1 MNQVYIAPRAWLDA
15 EEAEVLEAVAKM
27 LVPVSKKQHQD
38 FADYTQGIRPYSLLI
53 GVYLRLDLALSML
66 ANYRS
71 VLVEMVEDFEE
82 LGNSAVQLSETIK
95 AGESILEQI
104 TNATANVFK
113 IDDIIFGNE
122 EYCDSLVEKTR
133 TIMNSYQ
140 EDAPEEP
147 DCVQLDLHL

>member
-1 MNQVYIAPRAWLDA
+1 MNQVYIAPRAQLDV
-15 EEAEVLEAVAKM
+15 EEAEALEAVAEM

-38 FADYTQGIRPYSLLI
+38 FADYTHGIQPFSLLL
-53 GVYLRLDLALSML
+53 GVYLRLDLALSVL

-82 LGNSAVQLSETIK
+82 LGNSAVQMSETIK

-113 IDDIIFGNE
+113 IDGIIFNSD
-122 EYCDSLVEKTR
+122 EYCDAMVEKAR
-133 TIMNSYQ
+133 MSLNAYQ

-147 DCVQLDLHL
+147 DCVQLELHL